1 MSVDNTCRIL
11 TGCTLAIGL
20 LMATAAAQPRT
31 VSKEKVKGDAT
42 VTTEQKKGTVL
53 HVEGDQLVVK
63 MSTGEI
69 KSVTVPPDVRFI
81 IDDKSRTVGQLKP
94 GTTLSATY
102 TTTTTPVTERT
113 TRVAEGT
120 VWFRSGTT
128 VILTHSNGEN
138 RQYKIKESDPI
149 QFTINGRP
157 ASVFDLRKGMTVSA
171 VQITEEPSVEIT
183 TGRVIRGSAPAP
195 KPRQV
200 AAKAPAPAPPAP
212 RAPAARPAAAPAP
225 RTEPAPVQLPKTGSP
240 LALIG
245 MLGLLCAGAS
255 LGIRAW
261 GVDSRRS

>member
-1 MSVDNTCRIL
+1 MTVDNTCRIL

-128 VILTHSNGEN
+128 VILTGVYRSFCNLG
-138 RQYKIKESDPI
+138 K
-149 QFTINGRP
+149 
-157 ASVFDLRKGMTVSA
+157 VS
-171 VQITEEPSVEIT
+171 
-183 TGRVIRGSAPAP
+183 
-195 KPRQV
+195 
-200 AAKAPAPAPPAP
+200 
-212 RAPAARPAAAPAP
+212 
-225 RTEPAPVQLPKTGSP
+225 
-240 LALIG
+240 
-245 MLGLLCAGAS
+245 
-255 LGIRAW
+255 
-261 GVDSRRS
+261 